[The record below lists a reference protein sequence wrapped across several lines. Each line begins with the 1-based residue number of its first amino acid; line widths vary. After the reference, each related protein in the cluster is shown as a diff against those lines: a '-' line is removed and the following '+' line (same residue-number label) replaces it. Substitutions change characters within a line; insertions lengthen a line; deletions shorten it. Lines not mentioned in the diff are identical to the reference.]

1 MDMNMETNQ
10 ISATISAKE
19 DETLTFD
26 ELTEMADEVVE
37 KALTIDGI
45 ETIGAMAGGS
55 ALSMMGGS
63 STDSIS
69 MYMILDEESEV
80 SSADVIEQLDEL
92 TKTWTAKLQQTPPLL
107 I

>member
-55 ALSMMGGS
+55 ALS
-63 STDSIS
+63 
-69 MYMILDEESEV
+69 
-80 SSADVIEQLDEL
+80 
-92 TKTWTAKLQQTPPLL
+92 
-107 I
+107 

>member
-55 ALSMMGGS
+55 SFHDGRKFYRQYFHVY
-63 STDSIS
+63 DSG
-69 MYMILDEESEV
+69 
-80 SSADVIEQLDEL
+80 
-92 TKTWTAKLQQTPPLL
+92 
-107 I
+107 